1 MTIQQ
6 LRYFLALC
14 QDLNYTRTAGRLYL
28 SRQALRLSIA
38 ALENE
43 LCGPLFINVR
53 NHLALT
59 EKGQR
64 FRAQAAPVVEQ
75 FDRMCAQAYQDIRSP
90 ALRLGISVALVPSYL
105 PMLGDVLEQFR
116 QQYPGIPLETTLL
129 SNDAVCAQLQNGTL
143 DAGLVMDLGGC
154 AAGLARTALTRHTA
168 ALLVPRCSP
177 FWGRSSIAPAE
188 LDGRL
193 LLVPG
198 LAPEP
203 LAAVEYPAAGRCPPE
218 GRDRRAI
225 LSSALPHPG
234 AQRSGPGPVGDHLRP
249 QHGQCSGRGT
259 GRHAAHLRR
268 LFAAGARRAP
278 LCPAF
283 VQLFA
288 GTPAQSM
295 KEGTPY
301 AFLWNHRPG
310 LRQCRNSAPP
320 CGRRHDRPAHEP
332 FPRGAGRTR

>member
-90 ALRLGISVALVPSYL
+90 ALRLGISVALVP
-105 PMLGDVLEQFR
+105 
-116 QQYPGIPLETTLL
+116 
-129 SNDAVCAQLQNGTL
+129 
-143 DAGLVMDLGGC
+143 
-154 AAGLARTALTRHTA
+154 
-168 ALLVPRCSP
+168 
-177 FWGRSSIAPAE
+177 
-188 LDGRL
+188 
-193 LLVPG
+193 G

-203 LAAVEYPAAGRCPPE
+203 LAP
-218 GRDRRAI
+218 
-225 LSSALPHPG
+225 LWNT
-234 AQRSGPGPVGDHLRP
+234 LR
-249 QHGQCSGRGT
+249 Q
-259 GRHAAHLRR
+259 
-268 LFAAGARRAP
+268 AGARPKVEIGEQYYQVLYRTQERNGLA
-278 LCPAF
+278 LDRLEITSDHSMGN
-283 VQLFA
+283 VQDVALDGMPPICA
-288 GTPAQSM
+288 
-295 KEGTPY
+295 
-301 AFLWNHRPG
+301 AFLQPEHAEHPCVRLLCSFLQEH
-310 LRQCRNSAPP
+310 LRNL
-320 CGRRHDRPAHEP
+320 
-332 FPRGAGRTR
+332 

>member
-43 LCGPLFINVR
+43 LCGPLFTNVR
-53 NHLALT
+53 NHLVLT

-188 LDGRL
+188 LDGQL

-203 LAAVEYPAAGRCPPE
+203 LAP
-218 GRDRRAI
+218 
-225 LSSALPHPG
+225 LWNT
-234 AQRSGPGPVGDHLRP
+234 LR
-249 QHGQCSGRGT
+249 Q
-259 GRHAAHLRR
+259 
-268 LFAAGARRAP
+268 AGARPKVEIGEQYYRFTAP
-278 LCPAF
+278 RSATVWPWTGWRSPPTTAWTMFRTWHWTACRPSAPPFCSRSTQSTPVSGFYAAF
-283 VQLFA
+283 CRNTCA
-288 GTPAQSM
+288 IY
-295 KEGTPY
+295 ERRDPY

>member
-14 QDLNYTRTAGRLYL
+14 QDLNYTRTAGRMYL

-143 DAGLVMDLGGC
+143 DAGLVMDL
-154 AAGLARTALTRHTA
+154 AAA
-168 ALLVPRCSP
+168 
-177 FWGRSSIAPAE
+177 
-188 LDGRL
+188 
-193 LLVPG
+193 
-198 LAPEP
+198 
-203 LAAVEYPAAGRCPPE
+203 
-218 GRDRRAI
+218 
-225 LSSALPHPG
+225 
-234 AQRSGPGPVGDHLRP
+234 
-249 QHGQCSGRGT
+249 
-259 GRHAAHLRR
+259 
-268 LFAAGARRAP
+268 
-278 LCPAF
+278 
-283 VQLFA
+283 
-288 GTPAQSM
+288 
-295 KEGTPY
+295 
-301 AFLWNHRPG
+301 RPG
-310 LRQCRNSAPP
+310 LPAPRSPGTLRPCWCPAAARSGGAAASPRQSWTASCCWCRALRRSRWPRCGIP
-320 CGRRHDRPAHEP
+320 CGRPVPA
-332 FPRGAGRTR
+332 RR

>member
-14 QDLNYTRTAGRLYL
+14 EDLNYTHTAGRLYL

-116 QQYPGIPLETTLL
+116 QQYPGIPLETASF

-143 DAGLVMDLGGC
+143 DAG
-154 AAGLARTALTRHTA
+154 RHTA

-188 LDGRL
+188 LDGQL

-203 LAAVEYPAAGRCPPE
+203 LAP
-218 GRDRRAI
+218 
-225 LSSALPHPG
+225 LWNT
-234 AQRSGPGPVGDHLRP
+234 LR
-249 QHGQCSGRGT
+249 Q
-259 GRHAAHLRR
+259 
-268 LFAAGARRAP
+268 AGARPKVEIGEQYYQVLYRTQERNGLA
-278 LCPAF
+278 LDRLEITSDHSMDN
-283 VQLFA
+283 VQDVALDGMPPICA
-288 GTPAQSM
+288 
-295 KEGTPY
+295 
-301 AFLWNHRPG
+301 AFLQPEHAEHPCVRLLCG
-310 LRQCRNSAPP
+310 FLQEHLRNL
-320 CGRRHDRPAHEP
+320 
-332 FPRGAGRTR
+332 

>member
-38 ALENE
+38 ALEEE
-43 LCGPLFINVR
+43 LCGPLFTNVR

-90 ALRLGISVALVPSYL
+90 ALRLGISVALVPNYL

-116 QQYPGIPLETTLL
+116 QQYPGIPLETALL

-143 DAGLVMDLGGC
+143 DAGLV
-154 AAGLARTALTRHTA
+154 
-168 ALLVPRCSP
+168 PRCSP

-188 LDGRL
+188 LDGQL

-203 LAAVEYPAAGRCPPE
+203 LAP
-218 GRDRRAI
+218 
-225 LSSALPHPG
+225 LWNT
-234 AQRSGPGPVGDHLRP
+234 LR
-249 QHGQCSGRGT
+249 Q
-259 GRHAAHLRR
+259 
-268 LFAAGARRAP
+268 AGARPKVEIGEQYYQVLYRTQERNGLA
-278 LCPAF
+278 LDRLEITSDHSMDN
-283 VQLFA
+283 VQDVALDGMPPICA
-288 GTPAQSM
+288 
-295 KEGTPY
+295 
-301 AFLWNHRPG
+301 AFLQPEHAEHPCVRLLCSFLQEH
-310 LRQCRNSAPP
+310 LRNL
-320 CGRRHDRPAHEP
+320 
-332 FPRGAGRTR
+332 

>member
-143 DAGLVMDLGGC
+143 D
-154 AAGLARTALTRHTA
+154 
-168 ALLVPRCSP
+168 
-177 FWGRSSIAPAE
+177 
-188 LDGRL
+188 GRL

-203 LAAVEYPAAGRCPPE
+203 LAP
-218 GRDRRAI
+218 
-225 LSSALPHPG
+225 LWNT
-234 AQRSGPGPVGDHLRP
+234 LR
-249 QHGQCSGRGT
+249 Q
-259 GRHAAHLRR
+259 
-268 LFAAGARRAP
+268 AGARPKVEIGEQYYQVLYRTQERNGLA
-278 LCPAF
+278 LDRLEITSDHSMGN
-283 VQLFA
+283 VQDVALDGMPPICA
-288 GTPAQSM
+288 
-295 KEGTPY
+295 
-301 AFLWNHRPG
+301 AFLQPEHAEHPCVRLLCSFLQEH
-310 LRQCRNSAPP
+310 LRNL
-320 CGRRHDRPAHEP
+320 
-332 FPRGAGRTR
+332 

>member
-43 LCGPLFINVR
+43 LCGPLFTNVR
-53 NHLALT
+53 NHLVLT

-116 QQYPGIPLETTLL
+116 QQYPGIPLETASF

-177 FWGRSSIAPAE
+177 FWGRSSDKRRYAGNASYGCISKSAAIHVFGDCRFRISCLERTKVWCAFQP
-188 LDGRL
+188 GNHH
-193 LLVPG
+193 VPW
-198 LAPEP
+198 
-203 LAAVEYPAAGRCPPE
+203 
-218 GRDRRAI
+218 
-225 LSSALPHPG
+225 
-234 AQRSGPGPVGDHLRP
+234 SGN
-249 QHGQCSGRGT
+249 C
-259 GRHAAHLRR
+259 
-268 LFAAGARRAP
+268 
-278 LCPAF
+278 AF
-283 VQLFA
+283 
-288 GTPAQSM
+288 
-295 KEGTPY
+295 
-301 AFLWNHRPG
+301 
-310 LRQCRNSAPP
+310 
-320 CGRRHDRPAHEP
+320 
-332 FPRGAGRTR
+332 

>member
-14 QDLNYTRTAGRLYL
+14 EDLNYTRTAGRLYL

-38 ALENE
+38 ALEHE

-64 FRAQAAPVVEQ
+64 FRTQAAPVVEQ

-143 DAGLVMDLGGC
+143 DAGLVMDTCHRKSGR
-154 AAGLARTALTRHTA
+154 RTDLFNS
-168 ALLVPRCSP
+168 RCIKRYDSP
-177 FWGRSSIAPAE
+177 LFIWRY
-188 LDGRL
+188 
-193 LLVPG
+193 V
-198 LAPEP
+198 
-203 LAAVEYPAAGRCPPE
+203 
-218 GRDRRAI
+218 
-225 LSSALPHPG
+225 
-234 AQRSGPGPVGDHLRP
+234 HLRCWCESV
-249 QHGQCSGRGT
+249 QKFKASFGNAEKQAS
-259 GRHAAHLRR
+259 AA
-268 LFAAGARRAP
+268 P
-278 LCPAF
+278 I
-283 VQLFA
+283 
-288 GTPAQSM
+288 
-295 KEGTPY
+295 
-301 AFLWNHRPG
+301 
-310 LRQCRNSAPP
+310 
-320 CGRRHDRPAHEP
+320 
-332 FPRGAGRTR
+332 

>member
-14 QDLNYTRTAGRLYL
+14 QDLNYTRTAERLYL

-90 ALRLGISVALVPSYL
+90 ALRLGISVALVPNYL

-154 AAGLARTALTRHTA
+154 AAGLARTALSQHTA
-168 ALLVPRCSP
+168 AVMVCRSSP
-177 FWGRSSIAPAE
+177 FWEQTHITPAE
-188 LDGRL
+188 LDGQT

-198 LAPEP
+198 FAPDALAPLWQALRE
-203 LAAVEYPAAGRCPPE
+203 
-218 GRDRRAI
+218 
-225 LSSALPHPG
+225 SSAHPQLELVEQFYQVLYRTQEQNCVSLNRFEEASHNQMSNVRDVALDGLPPICAG
-234 AQRSGPGPVGDHLRP
+234 FLRP
-249 QHGQCSGRGT
+249 QKQHNACAELLCRFLQE
-259 GRHAAHLRR
+259 R
-268 LFAAGARRAP
+268 LKF
-278 LCPAF
+278 
-283 VQLFA
+283 
-288 GTPAQSM
+288 
-295 KEGTPY
+295 
-301 AFLWNHRPG
+301 
-310 LRQCRNSAPP
+310 
-320 CGRRHDRPAHEP
+320 
-332 FPRGAGRTR
+332 

>member
-14 QDLNYTRTAGRLYL
+14 QDLNYTRTAGRMYL

-38 ALENE
+38 ALEEE

-64 FRAQAAPVVEQ
+64 FRTQAAPVVEQ

-168 ALLVPRCSP
+168 A
-177 FWGRSSIAPAE
+177 
-188 LDGRL
+188 
-193 LLVPG
+193 
-198 LAPEP
+198 
-203 LAAVEYPAAGRCPPE
+203 GRCPPE

-249 QHGQCSGRGT
+249 LHGQCSGRGT

-283 VQLFA
+283 V
-288 GTPAQSM
+288 
-295 KEGTPY
+295 
-301 AFLWNHRPG
+301 
-310 LRQCRNSAPP
+310 
-320 CGRRHDRPAHEP
+320 
-332 FPRGAGRTR
+332 

>member
-1 MTIQQ
+1 MSGPE
-6 LRYFLALC
+6 LYPHGR
-14 QDLNYTRTAGRLYL
+14 RLYL

-177 FWGRSSIAPAE
+177 FWG
-188 LDGRL
+188 
-193 LLVPG
+193 
-198 LAPEP
+198 
-203 LAAVEYPAAGRCPPE
+203 AAASPRQSWTVGCCWC
-218 GRDRRAI
+218 RA
-225 LSSALPHPG
+225 
-234 AQRSGPGPVGDHLRP
+234 
-249 QHGQCSGRGT
+249 
-259 GRHAAHLRR
+259 LRR
-268 LFAAGARRAP
+268 SRWPRCGI
-278 LCPAF
+278 
-283 VQLFA
+283 
-288 GTPAQSM
+288 
-295 KEGTPY
+295 
-301 AFLWNHRPG
+301 
-310 LRQCRNSAPP
+310 P
-320 CGRRHDRPAHEP
+320 CGRPVPA
-332 FPRGAGRTR
+332 RR